1 MHFGKTI
8 VVGVRGDGNCFF
20 TSETTGVLLWAVCQR
35 GARDLEDVLLRFKTV
50 IEYSCRAAF
59 MDLPC
64 QLRVRIPTGE
74 D

>member
-8 VVGVRGDGNCFF
+8 AVGVLGDGNCFF

-35 GARDLEDVLLRFKTV
+35 GARDLEGVLLRFKNG
-50 IEYSCRAAF
+50 IEYSGRAAF
-59 MDLPC
+59 RDLSC
-64 QLRVRIPTGE
+64 QLQVRIPTGE